1 MLPSVSTPTKE
12 SMLVQAFRRLGPKS
26 PVTNS
31 ILEAGQIADW
41 IVEQM
46 EQTYLNNLEGK
57 CEAASY
63 DISGNCWKYFTEF
76 SSKFSNK
83 EKLVKLV
90 DGRTEYL
97 HAEDL
102 GLNDFDALILAK
114 ALKFKSPHVKLLD
127 LNNNP
132 DLGNMGMA
140 HICRHVLAA
149 SSPVNLRSLF
159 LSNCGIS
166 NEGISSLIQPLRY
179 AEQSLHILEL
189 RNNEISDEGVEELAE
204 ALSIQSV
211 KTPDFTLFLS
221 GNRAIGEK
229 GAVALCKAVVESEG
243 RLKVW
248 LKNTCESVSQE
259 DKKELM
265 RFAKNHLKF

>member
-1 MLPSVSTPTKE
+1 MKFFKILRSV
-12 SMLVQAFRRLGPKS
+12 RRLTSQG

-46 EQTYLNNLEGK
+46 EQTFLNNLEGK

-63 DISGNCWKYFTEF
+63 DISGNCWKYFNEF
-76 SSKFSNK
+76 VLKFPTK
-83 EKLVKLV
+83 EKLVKLIE
-90 DGRTEYL
+90 GRSDFL
-97 HAEDL
+97 HADDL
-102 GLNDFDALILAK
+102 KLHDFDALIIAK
-114 ALKFKSPHVKLLD
+114 SLKYKCPGIKLLD

-132 DLGNMGMA
+132 SLGNMGLV
-140 HICRHVLAA
+140 HIGRHLLAA

-166 NEGISSLIQPLRY
+166 DEGVSNLIQPLTY

-189 RNNEISDEGVEELAE
+189 RKNQITDDGVEELAE
-204 ALSIQSV
+204 ALSRPSINVPEFS
-211 KTPDFTLFLS
+211 LFLS
-221 GNRAIGEK
+221 GNKSIGER
-229 GAVALCKAVVESEG
+229 GAVSLCKAVVESEG

-248 LKNTCESVSQE
+248 LKDTCDSLSEE
-259 DKKELM
+259 DKKEIM
-265 RFAKNHLKF
+265 KFSKNHLKF